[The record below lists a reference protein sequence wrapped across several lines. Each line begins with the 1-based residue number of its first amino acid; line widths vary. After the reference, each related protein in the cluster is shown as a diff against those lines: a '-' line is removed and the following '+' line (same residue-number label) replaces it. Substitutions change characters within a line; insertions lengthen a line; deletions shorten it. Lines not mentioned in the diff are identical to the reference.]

1 MPIQPKSKLSEENGS
16 GVAIINMLMK
26 QKADVQYSDPYLS
39 EVPKTRK
46 FNFDLKSVELTAQNI
61 ISFDICV
68 LSTDHDE
75 FDYDL
80 INSEAKLIID
90 TSGQIG

>member
-1 MPIQPKSKLSEENGS
+1 
-16 GVAIINMLMK
+16 MLMK

-90 TSGQIG
+90 TRGRLGKSTKIYCA